1 MIIEQRIALDAPRE
15 QVWEFLMDVPAVGK
29 CVPGVEAVTPL
40 DGDRYTG
47 ALRVK
52 IGPISARLEGT
63 MILTE
68 RDHEAWRARMD
79 AQGSDRHI
87 GGAVSAKMTMR
98 LEARPDGGTDMAV
111 HTDASVLG
119 KLGQFGQAIIKRQ
132 ADQLMAE
139 FARNV
144 SRELATTSDQGHRM
158 TGNGGQSPPSSRL

>member
-1 MIIEQRIALDAPRE
+1 VIIEQRIALDAPRE

-29 CVPGVEAVTPL
+29 CVPGVEALTPL

-87 GGAVSAKMTMR
+87 GGAVSAKMSMR
-98 LEARPDGGTDMAV
+98 LEARPDGGTDLAV

-144 SRELATTSDQGHRM
+144 SRALATENS
-158 TGNGGQSPPSSRL
+158 GGSAPRPPVAL